1 MAKVTT
7 KEQENLEIKEKFLML
22 LRNLCIERRRYLNYE
37 IKIVS
42 SSTKIS
48 KEELVNFEKGIED
61 LNQEKLLILT
71 KFYAITV
78 PVILGYIYKITQ
90 VKENKKEVKAKN
102 INLTEN
108 QAEELSSLI
117 GFKGFKK

>member
-7 KEQENLEIKEKFLML
+7 KEQENLLIKEKFLML
-22 LRNLCIERRRYLNYE
+22 LRNLCIERRKYLNYE

-48 KEELVNFEKGIED
+48 KEELVNFEKGIDD
-61 LNQEKLLILT
+61 LTQEKLLILT

-90 VKENKKEVKAKN
+90 VKENKKEVKEKN
-102 INLTEN
+102 VNLTEN